1 MRKILLPILI
11 LLAAAG
17 YFGWHYSQAER
28 NVGELELYGNVDIR
42 QVSLAFTQSER
53 IDQVLAEEGDQ
64 VKEGQ
69 LLASLD
75 TRTLA
80 LQVKRT
86 EAAIAAQQQQV
97 AKLHNGSRPEEIA
110 QAAAQFSAAEA
121 ELELAQSQLNRL
133 EDVKRRTDGRG
144 VSAQD
149 IDSAATRVRAAKAQ
163 LAVQAEA
170 LKLAQTGPRDEDIAA
185 AEAQL
190 ETLNADLA
198 LLNHQ
203 LDQSRL
209 IAPTDAR
216 VRARLLEPGDIA
228 SPQRPVFTLALND
241 PKWVRV
247 YVSEPDMGH
256 LKPGMQASIYTDSFP
271 EQPVA
276 GTVGYI
282 SSVAE
287 FTPKNVQ
294 TESLRTALV
303 YEVRVL
309 VDDPDNRLRMG
320 MPATVSIDLNASADT
335 QNGQAQ

>member
-1 MRKILLPILI
+1 MRKILLPVLI
-11 LLAAAG
+11 LLAAAA

-28 NVGELELYGNVDIR
+28 DAGELELYGNVDIR
-42 QVSLAFTQSER
+42 QVSLAFTRSER

-64 VKEGQ
+64 VKTGQ
-69 LLASLD
+69 LLATLD
-75 TRTLA
+75 TRTLN

-86 EAAIAAQQQQV
+86 QAAIAAQQQQV
-97 AKLHNGSRPEEIA
+97 AKLRNGSRPEEVA
-110 QAAAQFSAAEA
+110 QAAAQLSAAEA

-149 IDSAATRVRAAKAQ
+149 IDTATTHVRAARAQ
-163 LAVQAEA
+163 LAIRSEA
-170 LKLAQTGPRDEDIAA
+170 LKLAKIGPRDEDIAA

-190 ETLNADLA
+190 ETLQADLA

-203 LDQSRL
+203 RDQSQL
-209 IAPTDAR
+209 LAPTDAR

-228 SPQRPVFTLALND
+228 SPQWPVFTLALND

-247 YVSEPDMGH
+247 YVSEPDMGR
-256 LKPGMQASIYTDSFP
+256 LKPGMSAAVYTDSFP
-271 EQPVA
+271 DQPVS
-276 GTVGYI
+276 GTLGYI

-309 VDDPDNRLRMG
+309 VEDPDNRLRMG
-320 MPATVSIDLNASADT
+320 MPATVRIDESHSAPA
-335 QNGQAQ
+335 GQSQ

>member
-1 MRKILLPILI
+1 MRKILLPVLI
-11 LLAAAG
+11 LLAAAA

-28 NVGELELYGNVDIR
+28 NAGELELYGNVDIR

-53 IDQVLAEEGDQ
+53 IGEVLAEEGDQ
-64 VKEGQ
+64 VEKGQ
-69 LLASLD
+69 LLATLD
-75 TRTLA
+75 TRTLT
-80 LQVKRT
+80 LQVKRA

-97 AKLHNGSRPEEIA
+97 EKLHNGSRPEEIA

-149 IDSAATRVRAAKAQ
+149 IDSAATRVRAARAQ
-163 LAVQAEA
+163 LAVQSET
-170 LKLAQTGPRDEDIAA
+170 LKLAKTGPRDEDIAA

-190 ETLNADLA
+190 ETQKAELA

-216 VRARLLEPGDIA
+216 VRSRLLEPGDIA

-256 LKPGMQASIYTDSFP
+256 LKPGMSARVYTDTFP
-271 EQPVA
+271 DPPVA
-276 GTVGYI
+276 GTIGYI

-309 VDDPDNRLRMG
+309 VEDPDNRLRMG
-320 MPATVSIDLNASADT
+320 MPATVRIELDEAARQDGRS
-335 QNGQAQ
+335 Q